1 MLEDLEDW
9 IQPSHLGSR
18 AIARV
23 SAELLETPAK
33 TTVIDNFLVP
43 IQFETLTALFLGDG
57 SFEQKYKTKGQHN
70 HVSAAEFEAI
80 GSDQQFLTHLQLEG
94 PAKGREMQQSVLKD
108 LLFRRFL
115 GGPAKRFFSACLKG
129 PLNAVEKINAK
140 ILGKEHFLKPHSDAV
155 EGRKL
160 CCVLYMSTDWAPSL
174 GGRFELYLDG
184 TVVRAIEPIANRLVL
199 FQPGTRYLHAV
210 EQFTEAGH
218 DWRRCN
224 YSFWYR

>member
-1 MLEDLEDW
+1 MLEDLRDW
-9 IQPSHLGSR
+9 IDPSHLNSE

-23 SAELLETPAK
+23 SAELLDSPAK
-33 TTVIDNFLVP
+33 TAVLDGFLAP
-43 IQFETLTALFLGDG
+43 RQFETLTALFAGDG
-57 SFEQKYKTKGQHN
+57 NFEQKYKMKGQPD
-70 HVSAAEFEAI
+70 HVSEMEFEAV
-80 GSDQQFLTHLQLEG
+80 GSDRQFLTHLQLEG
-94 PAKGREMQQSVLKD
+94 PEKGREMQQSVLKD

-115 GGPAKRFFSACLKG
+115 GGPARQFFSACVKS
-129 PLNAVEKINAK
+129 PIDAVETINAK

-160 CCVLYMSTDWAPSL
+160 CCVLYMSTDWTPSL
-174 GGRFELYLDG
+174 GGRFELYLDEK
-184 TVVRAIEPIANRLVL
+184 VVRTIEPTANRLIL

-210 EQFTEAGH
+210 EQFSEAGR